1 VLLRRGARCVFAV
14 DVGYGQLDWRL
25 RNDPRVRVL
34 ERVNARSLTR
44 AEILEPFDAVVAD
57 VSFIS
62 LKLAL
67 PAALALAEPDAW
79 LVALIKP
86 QFEVSKGQ
94 VGKGGVVRDP
104 ALQQAVCDD
113 IVRWLADQQ
122 GWPVLGIVESPIRGA
137 KGNREFLVAAR
148 RS

>member
-1 VLLRRGARCVFAV
+1 VLLRRAARCVYAV

-25 RNDPRVRVL
+25 RNDPRVRLL

-44 AEILEPFDAVVAD
+44 AEISEPVEVVVAD

-67 PAALALAEPDAW
+67 PAALALAAPGAW

-86 QFEVSKGQ
+86 QFEVGKGR

-104 ALQQAVCDD
+104 VLHQAVCDD
-113 IVRWLADQQ
+113 IARWIRDEQHWQ
-122 GWPVLGIVESPIRGA
+122 VVGIVESPITGP
-137 KGNREFLVAAR
+137 KGNREFLIAATR
-148 RS
+148 T